1 MTFCLG
7 GKRRIL
13 LLLELVWRFS
23 LDLHDFTFGATRM
36 VPCRSENKTEFLGR
50 SLLCTLSEESKRSL
64 ILVRVFVRRTS
75 RWLCFLDTG

>member
-7 GKRRIL
+7 GKRTIL
-13 LLLELVWRFS
+13 LLLKLVWRFS

-50 SLLCTLSEESKRSL
+50 
-64 ILVRVFVRRTS
+64 
-75 RWLCFLDTG
+75 